1 MTNIMRQ
8 INSFFLVCV
17 IYSVFFTGLIS
28 STALFPCYAEN
39 DIRESAVVKAV
50 RKVSPAVVNISSE
63 YEVMQ
68 RTNPFSGLGLDPFF
82 DSFFHDFLNPGNNR
96 REKRSSLGS
105 GVIIDGQ
112 RGLILTNAHV
122 VEKTATIQVALN
134 DEREFGAQIIGID
147 PDSDLAVLKIDTK
160 KNLPSVAMG
169 NSSDIMIGETVIAI
183 GNPFG
188 FSHTVTTGVVSALN
202 RNIKGDERIFREF
215 IQIDASINPGNSGG
229 PLLNIKGELIGVNT
243 AIYAKAQGIGFAI
256 PINRAKRIVSDLIQF
271 GKVVPAWVG
280 LSIQDLNNHLVRYL
294 KFSHKYGVIVT
305 HVEAGSPAE
314 TAGIK
319 EQDVILSIGG
329 QKLNHQESYQSLVRG
344 IAAGDPLRLAVW
356 RQGKTY
362 SVIVHTKHYPMERA
376 LDLGYRRFG
385 IRVDTISPN
394 SKYFNLT
401 RARSGV
407 VILDVRPD
415 AYLDRIGVKPG
426 DVIHQ
431 IDGMTIEKVA
441 DFKSAVVKS
450 RMKSNV
456 IILLQRMDQLYH
468 ISVEL

>member
-1 MTNIMRQ
+1 MTNKRIQ
-8 INSFFLVCV
+8 INSFFLICL
-17 IYSVFFTGLIS
+17 YTAVFKITIATILASFCS
-28 STALFPCYAEN
+28 AN
-39 DIRESAVVKAV
+39 DGIRENAVVRAV
-50 RKVSPAVVNISSE
+50 RSVSPAVVNISSE

-82 DSFFHDFLNPGNNR
+82 DSFFHDFLNPGHNR

-122 VEKTATIQVALN
+122 VEKTATIHVALN
-134 DEREFGAQIIGID
+134 DKREFEAQIVGID
-147 PDSDLAVLKIDTK
+147 PDSDLAVLQIDSRK
-160 KNLPSVAMG
+160 DLPAVAMG

-202 RNIKGDERIFREF
+202 RDIQGDQRVFRDF

-229 PLLNIKGELIGVNT
+229 PLLNIEGKLIGVNT

-280 LSIQDLNNHLVRYL
+280 LTIQGLSPRLIRYL
-294 KFSHKYGVIVT
+294 NFTDDHGVIVT
-305 HVEAGSPAE
+305 QVEPGSPAE
-314 TAGIK
+314 QAGIQ
-319 EQDVILSIGG
+319 EQDIILSIGD
-329 QKLNHQESYQSLVRG
+329 QKLKDIDNYQSSVRS
-344 IAAGDPLRLAVW
+344 IPAGDPLQLSVW
-356 RQGKTY
+356 RQGKIY
-362 SVIVHTKHYPMERA
+362 AVMVRTKHYPMDRA
-376 LDLGYRRFG
+376 LDLGFRRFG
-385 IRVDTISPN
+385 IRVDTISAN
-394 SKYFNLT
+394 SRLFNLT

-407 VILDVRPD
+407 LILEVRPK
-415 AYLDRIGVKPG
+415 AYLHRIGVKPG

-431 IDGMTIEKVA
+431 IDGISIQNID
-441 DFKSAVVKS
+441 DFKSAVVKT